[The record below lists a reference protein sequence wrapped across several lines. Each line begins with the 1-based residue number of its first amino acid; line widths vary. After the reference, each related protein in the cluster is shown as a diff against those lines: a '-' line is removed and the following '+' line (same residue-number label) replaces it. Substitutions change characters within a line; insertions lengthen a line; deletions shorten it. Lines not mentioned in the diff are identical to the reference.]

1 MKNLKKISSERAFSI
16 IKKPITTEKSTN
28 LQQFNQYT
36 FMVSKT
42 SNTNEIKQA
51 IEQIFK
57 VKVIKINT
65 SITRG
70 KSKSFK
76 GNTGYR
82 NNIKKAIV
90 TLKEGNTIDS
100 SLEIK

>member
-1 MKNLKKISSERAFSI
+1 MKNFNKPISSEKAFSI

-28 LQQFNQYT
+28 LQQFNQYS
-36 FMVSKT
+36 FVVSKT

-51 IEQIFK
+51 IEKLFK

-70 KSKSFK
+70 KAKSLK
-76 GNTGYR
+76 VILVTEKTQ
-82 NNIKKAIV
+82 KKQ
-90 TLKEGNTIDS
+90 
-100 SLEIK
+100 